1 MTIKSS
7 WLITAMLFSYLIPVW
22 AVCSN
27 SNSNH
32 TSISSVLCEP
42 KVWILSV
49 FGFLCLALFTLLYE
63 SQRPSSHSTFVPV
76 VLLLVSTLGV
86 LRFPLNDEPT
96 AHYACAMIV
105 LFSIMLWI
113 YQIRI
118 SNPTNLVFSLVYALQ
133 WIMLI
138 GLLFTLCVMTEY
150 FIIFEA
156 TFLLVFAG
164 AYLYA
169 HRFMK

>member
-1 MTIKSS
+1 MTITST
-7 WLITAMLFSYLIPVW
+7 WLILAMLLSYSIPVW
-22 AVCSN
+22 AVCTYSN
-27 SNSNH
+27 SSH

-42 KVWILSV
+42 NVWIWAV

-63 SQRPSSHSTFVPV
+63 SQRPSSHRTFVPV

-86 LRFPLNDEPT
+86 LRFPLNDEPS

-105 LFSIMLWI
+105 LVSIMLWI
-113 YQIRI
+113 YQMRASI
-118 SNPTNLVFSLVYALQ
+118 PTNKCFSLLYVFQ
-133 WIMLI
+133 WTVLL
-138 GLLFTLCVMTEY
+138 GLLLTSCVMTEY
-150 FIIFEA
+150 FFIFEA